1 MTDRSPQDAELEAIL
16 GRFSSFIKMHL
27 SKYNPGRH
35 GLDVDDLLQDV
46 KIKIWRV
53 LGRGKRINNLASYI
67 RKIVDSTVID
77 QLRKVKRQ
85 ETIYSHEKEKK
96 ITELKTKYA
105 FTALHGAELKEI
117 VARALDTLLESRRSV
132 VRLYLMNMSLE
143 EIAEFYAWSKDKT
156 RNLLY
161 RGLADLRNELRRSGI
176 EYED

>member
-1 MTDRSPQDAELEAIL
+1 MTARSPQEAELEAIL

-27 SKYNPGRH
+27 AKYNPGRH
-35 GLDVDDLLQDV
+35 GLELDDLFQEV

-53 LGRGKRINNLASYI
+53 LGREKSIINLASYI

-85 ETIYSHEKEKK
+85 ETIYNHEKEKK
-96 ITELKTKYA
+96 ITEQKTKYA
-105 FTALHGAELKEI
+105 FAAVHGAELKEL
-117 VARALDTLLESRRSV
+117 VAGALEALLESRRKA

-143 EIAEFYAWSKDKT
+143 EIAAVCSWSKDKT

-161 RGLADLRNELRRSGI
+161 RGLADLRNELRRYGI